1 MLLSLKMHRCH
12 LDNFY
17 FLITFQVFP
26 IVRKE
31 PGCLERHAKKSRL
44 LDDGTELFIPDL
56 DVKIAFQFRGR
67 TTKHFKNFIFSSL
80 TASDVKNLSYI
91 FLNVKF

>member
-1 MLLSLKMHRCH
+1 MYCISLKMRRCH

-31 PGCLERHAKKSRL
+31 PGCLERNAKKSWL

-56 DVKIAFQFRGR
+56 DVKIVLQFKEGLLN
-67 TTKHFKNFIFSSL
+67 TLKILF
-80 TASDVKNLSYI
+80 
-91 FLNVKF
+91 FLP